1 MDVIDLTEERER
13 RTGPDSQFVQVIDGV
28 KWFKYAASYTT
39 GDGSFSI
46 TFWATGFDD
55 ANSRVA
61 AMRELLKLDG
71 QLYSEVEE

>member
-1 MDVIDLTEERER
+1 MDVIDLNTEREKR
-13 RTGPDSQFVQVIDGV
+13 DGPDKEFVQVIDGV
-28 KWFKYAASYTT
+28 KWFMFAASYTT

-46 TFWATGFDD
+46 RFWAKDFDD

-71 QLYSEVEE
+71 QLYSEIEE